1 MRFWPRWRTKF
12 TMSNAGGTF
21 TTTAPPKRYFAG
33 NPTPSA
39 EAVAQFCAIVAKNGV
54 TSAQFAE
61 TVQGNA
67 AAMFGQGETQS

>member
-1 MRFWPRWRTKF
+1 MRLWPRRRTKF

-21 TTTAPPKRYFAG
+21 TPTAPPKRYFAG

-54 TSAQFAE
+54 TSAQFRRD
-61 TVQGNA
+61 GS
-67 AAMFGQGETQS
+67 GQCGRHV